1 MVVRQYKGT
10 VYLTTGKSE
19 SWIKETDDIGEICE
33 VQEPTKKD
41 VRGDRVKIVGVEVLQ
56 MYAACLKCNGKVEL
70 IDVAEEGEEVEYAEC
85 TKCQTLQ
92 AFSNTKDAVFAQVLV
107 QSMPSGDIRSVRM
120 FDKIVLDIA
129 QEKQVTKLSL
139 LKARDFVI
147 VEEVEG
153 VIRQI
158 KTCSN

>member
-1 MVVRQYKGT
+1 M
-10 VYLTTGKSE
+10 
-19 SWIKETDDIGEICE
+19 
-33 VQEPTKKD
+33 
-41 VRGDRVKIVGVEVLQ
+41 LQ

-70 IDVAEEGEEVEYAEC
+70 IDVAEEGEVEYAEC

-92 AFSNTKDAVFAQVLV
+92 AFANTKDAVFAQVLV
-107 QSMPSGDIRSVRM
+107 QSTPSGDIRSVRM